1 LTHYCGTLVPLLL
14 SRLESGVVS
23 WQVPP
28 SLDGPW
34 LPPFTAVVAAARAVT
49 ETAGL
54 A

>member
-1 LTHYCGTLVPLLL
+1 VPLPP

-23 WQVPP
+23 WHVPP
-28 SLDGPW
+28 SLDGPS
-34 LPPFTAVVAAARAVT
+34 LPPFTAVVAATRAMT